1 MTSRYR
7 VGQAVIVTTED
18 KHQVGVIV
26 NAFKVKKKTLYDVL
40 LESRSAISALNS
52 SSNNKVYIN
61 RTLTKQLCDSGTIT
75 PTFDYNQLL
84 EEDLIPHTRS

>member
-1 MTSRYR
+1 MTSRYKE
-7 VGQAVIVTTED
+7 GQTVVVTTEG

-26 NAFKVKKKTLYDVL
+26 NAFKSKKSTLYDVL

-52 SSNNKVYIN
+52 SSNNNVYIN
-61 RTLTKQLCDSGTIT
+61 RKLTKQLCDSGTIT

-84 EEDLIPHTRS
+84 EADLIPHTRS

>member
-1 MTSRYR
+1 MTSRYKE
-7 VGQAVIVTTED
+7 GQAVIVTTED

-52 SSNNKVYIN
+52 SSNNKIYIN
-61 RTLTKQLCDSGTIT
+61 RILTKQLCESGTIT